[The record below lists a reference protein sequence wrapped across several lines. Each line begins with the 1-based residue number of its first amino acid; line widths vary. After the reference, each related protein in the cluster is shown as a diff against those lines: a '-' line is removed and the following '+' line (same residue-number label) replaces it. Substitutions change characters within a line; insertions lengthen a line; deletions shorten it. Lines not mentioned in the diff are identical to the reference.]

1 MSSVE
6 TTPTI
11 RKTALNAVHRQMGAK
26 MVEFNGWDMP
36 VEYPASLSGGIIA
49 EHMAVRTGVGIFDVS
64 HMGDIRLAGPQALAA
79 VQHISM
85 NDASQLAIG
94 QAQYSAL
101 LYSQGTFVDDV
112 IVHRLAE
119 DEYLLVINAGTRE
132 KDFNWVRDNTRQFEC
147 AVENLS
153 DDFTQIA
160 IQGPKAVNLL
170 QKLTDAE
177 LSAVK
182 FYWVTRGTLCGLPS
196 ILMGRTGY
204 TAEDGF
210 EIYIPSDEQIST
222 HVWSEILDAGKE
234 FGVVP
239 CGLGARNTLR
249 LEGKLPLYGHE
260 ISDTINVWEAGLDR
274 FCKMNKPD
282 FIGRAALEKA
292 KASGVKRAL
301 VGLEM
306 SERGI
311 ARDGYKV
318 LDTSGR
324 EIGYVTSGSP
334 APYLKKNIALAYVPV
349 EHSAVGDKLKVEIRG
364 QGVGALVVPTPFY
377 KRPKNRGVEYVSEK
391 RTTLTAA
398 QVLRSY
404 TRDNLP
410 DFHDV
415 PITDVNQVGSNGD
428 RPLHIAC
435 IRGNLEDVVALVE
448 AGADVNAAGD
458 LGCTPLHHAAAGSLY
473 EIAKVLVSHGADVT
487 AKNEFGET
495 PIDLARDRTIEI
507 LESAKKARS

>member
-1 MSSVE
+1 MRSRLSVVE
-6 TTPTI
+6 TTISTV

-26 MVEFNGWDMP
+26 MVDFNGWDMP
-36 VEYPASLSGGIIA
+36 VEYPASVGGGIIN

-85 NDASQLAIG
+85 NDAAKLTVG

-112 IVHRLAE
+112 IVHRLGE

-132 KDFNWVRDNTRQFEC
+132 KDFNWVRDNTREFDC

-160 IQGPKAVNLL
+160 IQGPKGVDTL
-170 QKLTDAE
+170 QMLTDAD

-182 FYWVTRGTLCGLPS
+182 FYWVTRGTVCGLKN
-196 ILMGRTGY
+196 ILIARTGY

-210 EIYIPSDEQIST
+210 EIYIPADEST
-222 HVWSEILDAGKE
+222 SARVWNEILSAGKE
-234 FGVVP
+234 FGLVP

-274 FCKMNKPD
+274 FCKMEKPE

-292 KASGVKRAL
+292 KAAGVKRTL

-306 SERGI
+306 TERGI

-318 LDTSGR
+318 LDGGGR

-334 APYLKKNIALAYVPV
+334 APFLKKNIALAYVPLDFAAV
-349 EHSAVGDKLKVEIRG
+349 GSAVKVEIRG
-364 QGVGALVVPTPFY
+364 QGVGAQVVPTPFY
-377 KRPKNRGVEYVSEK
+377 KRPKK
-391 RTTLTAA
+391 
-398 QVLRSY
+398 
-404 TRDNLP
+404 
-410 DFHDV
+410 
-415 PITDVNQVGSNGD
+415 
-428 RPLHIAC
+428 
-435 IRGNLEDVVALVE
+435 
-448 AGADVNAAGD
+448 
-458 LGCTPLHHAAAGSLY
+458 
-473 EIAKVLVSHGADVT
+473 
-487 AKNEFGET
+487 
-495 PIDLARDRTIEI
+495 
-507 LESAKKARS
+507 